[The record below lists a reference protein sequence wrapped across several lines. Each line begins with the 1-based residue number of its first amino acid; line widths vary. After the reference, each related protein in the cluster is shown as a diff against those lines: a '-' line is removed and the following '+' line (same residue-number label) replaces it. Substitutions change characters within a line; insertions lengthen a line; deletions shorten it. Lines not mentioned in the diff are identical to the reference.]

1 MFSCLPVPASRRSA
15 FEAGFSWESAEIHF
29 GKGSSGLT
37 FDFLIW
43 VGLFSICCIPHV
55 TYNSISLLFLNFSTS
70 LHFIFKWLSSPWKEA
85 EILSHS
91 FTLEAQMKRKMLR
104 AEEALGL
111 VSYSPQSLLTS
122 NSGSFQKA
130 KKGNL
135 CCTQPFCFL
144 LLLWRPWKCP

>member
-1 MFSCLPVPASRRSA
+1 MFSCLPVPASRHSA
-15 FEAGFSWESAEIHF
+15 FEAGFSRESAERFILGRVAVDWH
-29 GKGSSGLT
+29 
-37 FDFLIW
+37 
-43 VGLFSICCIPHV
+43 
-55 TYNSISLLFLNFSTS
+55 SISLFEWDCSPSAAYHMWLTTPSLCSSSIFLPAFSS
-70 LHFIFKWLSSPWKEA
+70 FLSGYLHHEKRQK
-85 EILSHS
+85 
-91 FTLEAQMKRKMLR
+91 LEAQMKRKMLR